1 MSRTKKVVALSTFAG
16 GILVSLA
23 CWAYPMPGPGQE
35 TIVTYYSD
43 AARTNVIGVRNVAKG
58 SQCQIYHLTWGA
70 QSAPYSTVEV
80 LDCPN
85 TNGEPP
91 VE

>member
-43 AARTNVIGVRNVAKG
+43 AARTNVIGVKNVARD
-58 SQCQIYHLTWGA
+58 SQCQIYHVDWGRT
-70 QSAPYSTVEV
+70 SSYSRVEV
-80 LDCPN
+80 LNCPN

>member
-1 MSRTKKVVALSTFAG
+1 MSRTKKVVASSAFAG

-35 TIVTYYSD
+35 TIVTFYSD

-58 SQCQIYHLTWGA
+58 FQCEIYHITWGA
-70 QSAPYSTVEV
+70 QSSAYSRVEV
-80 LDCPN
+80 LDCPSG
-85 TNGEPP
+85 NGEPP